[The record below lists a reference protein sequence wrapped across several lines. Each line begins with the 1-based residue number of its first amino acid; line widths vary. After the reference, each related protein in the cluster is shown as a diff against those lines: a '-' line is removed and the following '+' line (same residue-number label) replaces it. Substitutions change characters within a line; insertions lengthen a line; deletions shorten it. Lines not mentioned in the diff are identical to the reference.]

1 MINQLPSL
9 LNNRTLTS
17 LILFITLFT
26 LTLPAQQGLQ
36 LQILDNS
43 KLFIEGKSNINK
55 FACHCTQNFPTS
67 KIQYNSTP
75 TQGTAHFNKTEMKI
89 TTDEL
94 DCGKKAI
101 NKDLRKTLKAD
112 EHPNIVLELCSL
124 QFMEAAPDDEWQKV
138 KAETFLT
145 IAGTTRTMNMMVKAK
160 QLGQNKFK
168 IKSSEELKLT
178 DFGIEP
184 PTALLGLVKVK
195 DEMTLHLDLEVKIS
209 SPDDTLL
216 SERNR

>member
-9 LNNRTLTS
+9 LKYRLLSS
-17 LILFITLFT
+17 LSLFITLFCFT
-26 LTLPAQQGLQ
+26 LTAQKGMEI
-36 LQILDNS
+36 QILDNS
-43 KLFIEGKSNINK
+43 QLFIEGKSNINK
-55 FACHCTQNFPTS
+55 FACHCTQNFPTA

-75 TQGTAHFNKTEMKI
+75 SKGTAHFNKTEMKI
-89 TTDEL
+89 TTSEL

-101 NKDLRKTLKAD
+101 NKDLLKTLKAD
-112 EHPNIVLELCSL
+112 EYPNIILELCSL
-124 QFMEAAPDDEWQKV
+124 KFMEGAHDDEWQEV

-160 QLGQNKFK
+160 QLGQGTFK

-178 DFGIEP
+178 DFGIDP

-195 DEMTLHLDLEVKIS
+195 DEMTLHLDLEVKINL
-209 SPDDTLL
+209 PDNTLL
-216 SERNR
+216 SQRNL